1 MQIARERRRSGTA
14 TACGSGGGR
23 QLLQYGVRQN
33 DGGALDPKIGEGWTT
48 AQGLPTADTMMAA
61 LTSRRRDWKRRLAS

>member
-1 MQIARERRRSGTA
+1 MQIARDRRRSGTA

-33 DGGALDPKIGEGWTT
+33 DGGAPDPKIGEGWTT
-48 AQGLPTADTMMAA
+48 AQGSPQQI
-61 LTSRRRDWKRRLAS
+61 R